1 MLHLVAA
8 VVVGVVVHRAVDG
21 AACLQLLQMVDQQSV
36 VKSIRVV
43 VVQLAA
49 LLKGQ
54 LVVALVIAVV
64 GDQAHFILAKTLL
77 QPQSKGGLAAAGAA
91 CNANMIRLFIGVP
104 PASSCRFGW
113 KKGQEWIIIGAKLP
127 VRDTAPGGLVPVHH
141 NTNRH
146 IFTAPGLQ
154 MCEIRENAMQKKQF
168 QQNMKDKVRV
178 FEDGGIRLLKRGQKG
193 VVHAIFS
200 RFGLVLVLLL
210 LQAFA
215 LFSLLQWFGE
225 LLPHYFGGTLLVTAA
240 MMVYLLNQDMD
251 NSVRITWLVVTA
263 LMPVL
268 GVPLFW
274 YTKSDVGHNALKRR
288 LLDLEGQTRA
298 QLPQNEQTVEL
309 LQEQAPEAMPLAR
322 YLRGK
327 GGGFPVYADTV
338 ATYFNGGEAMFD
350 EMLRQ
355 LETAKKYI
363 FLEYF
368 IVDEGLMWGRILE
381 VLARKAAQ
389 GVDVRVMYDGTCEF
403 STLPR
408 DYPSRLEALG
418 IQCKVFSPVTPF
430 VSTHYNYRD
439 HRKILVIDGQV
450 GFTGG
455 VNLADEYINHIEK
468 YGRWKDSALMLEGE
482 GVRSMTALFLQ
493 MWSILC
499 QPEFEQ
505 FLSDPIPAAAN
516 AKGFVVPYGDCPLDG
531 ERVGEMVYM
540 DMLNRARKYVHIITP
555 YLILDGEL
563 ETALRFAA
571 ERGVDVH
578 LILPGKPDKWFVYA
592 LAKTHYKA
600 LISSG
605 VKISEWQPGFTHAK
619 IVIADG
625 VEAVAG
631 TINLDYRSLYHH
643 FENAVWMRG
652 TDCIANMEADFQ
664 DTLTRCR
671 RVERTKESIWQG
683 KKLLHLAGILLKF
696 IAPLV

>member
-1 MLHLVAA
+1 MSKET
-8 VVVGVVVHRAVDG
+8 
-21 AACLQLLQMVDQQSV
+21 LQHTMRS
-36 VKSIRVV
+36 
-43 VVQLAA
+43 
-49 LLKGQ
+49 
-54 LVVALVIAVV
+54 
-64 GDQAHFILAKTLL
+64 
-77 QPQSKGGLAAAGAA
+77 
-91 CNANMIRLFIGVP
+91 
-104 PASSCRFGW
+104 
-113 KKGQEWIIIGAKLP
+113 
-127 VRDTAPGGLVPVHH
+127 
-141 NTNRH
+141 
-146 IFTAPGLQ
+146 
-154 MCEIRENAMQKKQF
+154 
-168 QQNMKDKVRV
+168 KVRV
-178 FEDGGIRLLKRGQKG
+178 FEDGGIRLLRKGQKG
-193 VVHAIFS
+193 LIHAIFS
-200 RFGLVLVLLL
+200 RFGLVLVLLV
-210 LQAFA
+210 LQFGA
-215 LFSLLQWFGE
+215 LFSLMRWFSN
-225 LLPHYFGGTLLVTAA
+225 LLPHYLGGTLLVTAA
-240 MMVYLLNQDMD
+240 MMVYLLNQDMN
-251 NSVRITWLVVTA
+251 NSVRIPWLVVTA
-263 LMPVL
+263 LAPVL
-268 GVPLFW
+268 GVLLFC
-274 YTKSDVGHNALKRR
+274 YTKEDVGHRMLKKR
-288 LLDLEGQTRA
+288 LLELEGQTRGQLA
-298 QLPQNEQTVEL
+298 QDKKASTALDADCPG
-309 LQEQAPEAMPLAR
+309 AASLAQ
-322 YLRGK
+322 YLRGR
-327 GGGFPVYADTV
+327 GGGFPVYENTQV
-338 ATYFNGGEAMFD
+338 TYFPSGEAKFAA
-350 EMLRQ
+350 LLPQ
-355 LETAKKYI
+355 LESATQYI

-368 IVDEGLMWGRILE
+368 IIDEGLMWGRILE
-381 VLARKAAQ
+381 ILARKAAQ

-493 MWSILC
+493 MWCILR

-600 LISSG
+600 LLSSG

>member
-1 MLHLVAA
+1 MSKET
-8 VVVGVVVHRAVDG
+8 
-21 AACLQLLQMVDQQSV
+21 LQHTMRS
-36 VKSIRVV
+36 
-43 VVQLAA
+43 
-49 LLKGQ
+49 
-54 LVVALVIAVV
+54 
-64 GDQAHFILAKTLL
+64 
-77 QPQSKGGLAAAGAA
+77 
-91 CNANMIRLFIGVP
+91 
-104 PASSCRFGW
+104 
-113 KKGQEWIIIGAKLP
+113 
-127 VRDTAPGGLVPVHH
+127 
-141 NTNRH
+141 
-146 IFTAPGLQ
+146 
-154 MCEIRENAMQKKQF
+154 
-168 QQNMKDKVRV
+168 KVRV
-178 FEDGGIRLLKRGQKG
+178 FEDGGIRLLRKGQKG
-193 VVHAIFS
+193 LIHAIFS
-200 RFGLVLVLLL
+200 RFGLVLVLLV
-210 LQAFA
+210 LQFGA
-215 LFSLLQWFGE
+215 LFSLMRWFSN
-225 LLPHYFGGTLLVTAA
+225 LLPHYLGGTLLVTAA
-240 MMVYLLNQDMD
+240 MMVYLLNQDMN
-251 NSVRITWLVVTA
+251 NSVRIPWLVVTA
-263 LMPVL
+263 LAPVL
-268 GVPLFW
+268 GVLLFC
-274 YTKSDVGHNALKRR
+274 YTKEDVGHRMLKKR
-288 LLDLEGQTRA
+288 LLELEGQTRSQLA
-298 QLPQNEQTVEL
+298 QDQKASTALDADCPG
-309 LQEQAPEAMPLAR
+309 AASLAQ
-322 YLRGK
+322 YLRGR
-327 GGGFPVYADTV
+327 GGGFPVYENTQV
-338 ATYFNGGEAMFD
+338 TYFPSGEAKFAA
-350 EMLRQ
+350 LLPQ
-355 LETAKKYI
+355 LESATQYI

-368 IVDEGLMWGRILE
+368 IIDEGLMWGRILE
-381 VLARKAAQ
+381 ILARKAAQ

-439 HRKILVIDGQV
+439 HRKILVIDGRV

-493 MWSILC
+493 MWCILR

-578 LILPGKPDKWFVYA
+578 LILPGKPDKWFAYA

-600 LISSG
+600 LLSSG
-605 VKISEWQPGFTHAK
+605 VKISEWTPGFTHAK
-619 IVIADG
+619 VVIADG